1 MQREVIK
8 WAQSLDL
15 SFPIKNPRKDIA
27 NGFLVAEILSR
38 YDKDVSMHSYGTEV
52 AMQQRLNNWQQIQ
65 KVLDRLQCQTITKEL
80 VEQTIQQKGLAGR
93 DLLDELYMFLTKR
106 RLKANTMAPP
116 VKTLLEEKGYC
127 RPTAATLIRDA
138 NDATKLRLQN
148 ATGQTNEDK
157 IRSNNE
163 NIVKRHSVTLQSLKL
178 AEPGRY
184 QPKKSYS
191 ALQEQKIAE
200 TARASLQR
208 ERAKVSAKEVEVRAV
223 DDTILSTFAQRD
235 QRAKDEALRSGFAR
249 DEDMSTALSRVLQKT
264 LGAFGLSQDLDDLF
278 PQAHDGEEYFQK
290 FVMLRHR
297 IPIQVRSQ
305 CWAATHDASKSIAKH
320 IVLRVEEAKHLIV
333 QLGFAFA
340 KDTALATRLTPLA
353 QDAATA
359 GIRDGDAAA
368 ALYDV
373 EQAFALLI
381 AVGNHLVTSSP
392 EVAARVFER
401 YLVPAVTPL
410 ILHGTTAVVACVAKT
425 LSAFVH
431 HHHLD
436 GVRRLVSALE
446 LTLSGEGTSSSLSR
460 DRFLLAVALLLQTI
474 DCGDCHG
481 LDVLSR
487 FYAAE
492 GFGSSSIV
500 SRGAALV
507 LATQAVEANP
517 YEGNVFLAT
526 ASSFAREPS
535 WELRINALEFLLV
548 LHRAVTREEAAGSG
562 NSSSRRRSG
571 GGEVDEQQ
579 RATQTEQLELLIDEL
594 PQVRA
599 SIVALLQSFSNARA
613 SPAQRLAALITASR
627 FFDNDAGS
635 QEELGPILLTM
646 IATAAT
652 STHDPTRC
660 LHGSRSQ
667 DEQLAGADGLQGRIR
682 RAYQTSGFQ
691 QHWSAVSIAQALG
704 VQLEQNAFANGHL
717 STLQVVQIIE
727 ALLLGVAHL
736 GEDNGGAVW
745 EAFAM
750 QVKETLVIAASN
762 PGQCI
767 GVAQSD
773 IPVCTETALNAIT
786 KLYVDL
792 SGDVQREDL
801 ETQNLGEL
809 HGRALEWLQT
819 YEGY

>member
-15 SFPIKNPRKDIA
+15 SFPIKNPRKDLA
-27 NGFLVAEILSR
+27 NGFLIAEILSR
-38 YDKDVSMHSYGTEV
+38 YDKDVSMHSFGTEV

-65 KVLDRLQCQTITKEL
+65 KVLDRMGCQSIPKEL
-80 VEQTIQQKGLAGR
+80 VEQTIQQKGMAGR

-138 NDATKLRLQN
+138 NDATKLRLLN

-163 NIVKRHSVTLQSLKL
+163 TIVKRHSVTLQSLKL
-178 AEPGRY
+178 AEPSRY
-184 QPKKSYS
+184 QPKKGYS
-191 ALQEQKIAE
+191 ALQQQKIAE

-208 ERAKVSAKEVEVRAV
+208 ERSKVSAKEVEVRAV

-249 DEDMSTALSRVLQKT
+249 DEDMSTALSRVLHKT
-264 LGAFGLSQDLDDLF
+264 LVAFGLSHDLDELF

-305 CWAATHDASKSIAKH
+305 CWAATLDASKSIAKH
-320 IVLRVEEAKHLIV
+320 IILRTEEAKHLVV

-340 KDTALATRLTPLA
+340 KDAALATRLTPVA

-359 GIRDGDAAA
+359 GIRDGDAGA

-381 AVGNHLVTSSP
+381 AVGNHLVVSSP

-436 GVRRLVSALE
+436 GVRRLVASLEMALH
-446 LTLSGEGTSSSLSR
+446 SGDGPSSSSTR
-460 DRFLLAVALLLQTI
+460 DRFLLGVALLLQTI

-481 LDVLSR
+481 LDVLAR

-492 GFGSSSIV
+492 GFGASSV
-500 SRGAALV
+500 VARGAALV

-517 YEGNVFLAT
+517 YEGHVFLSA
-526 ASSFAREPS
+526 ASSLTREAS

-548 LHRAVTREEAAGSG
+548 LHRSVTREEAAGSG
-562 NSSSRRRSG
+562 NSTSRRRSG
-571 GGEVDEQQ
+571 GGDVDEQQ
-579 RATQTEQLELLIDEL
+579 RAAQTAQLEVLVDEL
-594 PQVRA
+594 PKVR
-599 SIVALLQSFSNARA
+599 STIVALLQSFSGARA
-613 SPAQRLAALITASR
+613 SPAQRLAALITVSR
-627 FFDNDAGS
+627 FLDNDAGS
-635 QEELGPILLTM
+635 QEELGPVLIAM
-646 IATAAT
+646 IAAAASNT
-652 STHDPTRC
+652 NDVTRC
-660 LHGSRSQ
+660 LHGSHSHEH
-667 DEQLAGADGLQGRIR
+667 DAADGLLGRIC
-682 RAYQTSGFQ
+682 RAYPTSGFQ
-691 QHWSAVSIAQALG
+691 QNWSSVSVAQALG
-704 VQLEQNAFANGHL
+704 LQLEQNAFADGHL
-717 STLQVVQIIE
+717 STLQVIQIIE

-750 QVKETLVIAASN
+750 QAKDTLVTASTN

-767 GVAQSD
+767 GVAQND

-786 KLYVDL
+786 KLYIDL
-792 SGDVQREDL
+792 SGDVQRDDL

-809 HGRALEWLQT
+809 HGRALEWLQA